1 MEKRKE
7 GVGRQRF
14 IIVVS
19 VIALGE
25 ISISNPFLWIKIY
38 GSNHLIRRGIVRV
51 IAEIN
56 FDLVLK
62 SCPTAVPV
70 DHRFRAS
77 QWP

>member
-1 MEKRKE
+1 M
-7 GVGRQRF
+7 
-14 IIVVS
+14 VS

-38 GSNHLIRRGIVRV
+38 GSNHLIVGV

-62 SCPTAVPV
+62 SRQTAVPV
-70 DHRFRAS
+70 HHRFRAC
-77 QWP
+77 